1 MCHFTVILTGFYML
15 LGIVTFIVFI
25 YVLIN
30 RLNQKD
36 DFEDRDY

>member
-1 MCHFTVILTGFYML
+1 MCDMPEILIGFYML
-15 LGIVTFIVFI
+15 IAVITLVVFI

-36 DFEDRDY
+36 DFEDRDN

>member
-1 MCHFTVILTGFYML
+1 MLIAVIT
-15 LGIVTFIVFI
+15 IIVFI

>member
-1 MCHFTVILTGFYML
+1 MCDFPVILIGFYML
-15 LGIVTFIVFI
+15 IAVITIIVFI

>member
-1 MCHFTVILTGFYML
+1 MCNLSVMLAVFYLL